1 MNIIITQVL
10 AAATKASS
18 GVSTP
23 AWPWAS
29 GGAEKAISG
38 PLPMAMWPQCSPFHA
53 TVVWYVAVRLT
64 VAPPLSAEGGVLARQ
79 RRR

>member
-1 MNIIITQVL
+1 MSLVPSARQSYDRRSSLNRSVAQMNIIMTHVF

-23 AWPWAS
+23 GCPWAS

-38 PLPMAMWPQCSPFHA
+38 PLPIVMWPQCSPFHA
-53 TVVWYVAVRLT
+53 TVV
-64 VAPPLSAEGGVLARQ
+64 
-79 RRR
+79 